1 MKLFKSGMFWL
12 FFLLPMALGITYYS
26 KFASNQYQAIAHFT
40 IEKSDKGQVDPLGAL
55 TGLPGN
61 VSSTRDALI
70 IKDFI
75 ESREVIERTRDDF
88 DLDAIYTK
96 ENNYEVPHPE
106 KGRSIVGTMKHWKT
120 MLLTELNSTKEDKD
134 WISRLDKNSSIEEI
148 IKYWQTKVS
157 VEFDSTSGIV
167 TLGVMSF
174 KPEDSVTIINAILK
188 ESEALVNNLSEKSRN
203 DSLTFAR
210 KELTNAENKLKLA
223 RSDVRI
229 FRDKE
234 KSLSPE
240 KNAESKLTLVEE
252 LEADRARAEAE
263 LQSLRLELPE
273 NSPKIQVAKYKVS
286 ALKSQVTKEKDRSS
300 RNNES
305 EDSKTM
311 SAIISKYEELITEQ
325 GFAEKSYEAAL
336 LNMETSRIEATR
348 KQRYLTMIV
357 FPKLPED
364 PTKPN
369 QPNDY
374 IVLFIACLLLWGI
387 LSLIL
392 ASIRDHA
399 GWI

>member
-12 FFLLPMALGITYYS
+12 FFLIPMALGITYYY
-26 KFASNQYQAIAHFT
+26 KFASNQYQATAHFT
-40 IEKSDKGQVDPLGAL
+40 IEKSGKEEIDPLGAL

-88 DLDAIYTK
+88 DLKKFYA
-96 ENNYEVPHPE
+96 
-106 KGRSIVGTMKHWKT
+106 R
-120 MLLTELNSTKEDKD
+120 EDKD
-134 WISRLDKNSSIEEI
+134 WLSRLEKESSIEELI
-148 IKYWQTKVS
+148 EYWRTKVS
-157 VEFDSTSGIV
+157 VEFDLTSGIV
-167 TLGVMSF
+167 TLGVMAF
-174 KPEDSVTIINAILK
+174 EPDEALTIINAVLK
-188 ESEALVNNLSEKSRN
+188 ESEELINNLSEKSRQ
-203 DSLTFAR
+203 DSLNFAR
-210 KELTNAENKLKLA
+210 KELSGAENKLKLA
-223 RSDVRI
+223 RTDVRE
-229 FRDKE
+229 FREKE
-234 KSLSPE
+234 QSLSPE

-252 LEADRARAEAE
+252 LEADRARAEAA
-263 LQSLRLELPE
+263 LQGLRLELPE
-273 NSPKIQVAKYKVS
+273 NSPKIQIAKYKVS
-286 ALKSQVTKEKDRSS
+286 ALKLQVVKEKERSARS
-300 RNNES
+300 NGS
-305 EDSKTM
+305 KDAKTM

-325 GFAEKSYEAAL
+325 GFAEKSYEVAL
-336 LNMETSRIEATR
+336 LNIEAARIDATR

-357 FPKLPED
+357 FPKLPEE
-364 PTKPN
+364 PIKPD

>member
-1 MKLFKSGMFWL
+1 MNLLKSGMFWL
-12 FFLLPMALGITYYS
+12 FFVLPMTLGIGYYS
-26 KFASNQYQAIAHFT
+26 QLASEQYQATAHFT
-40 IEKSDKGQVDPLGAL
+40 IEKSGKEQADPLGAL

-88 DLDAIYTK
+88 DLDKLYA
-96 ENNYEVPHPE
+96 
-106 KGRSIVGTMKHWKT
+106 R
-120 MLLTELNSTKEDKD
+120 EDKD
-134 WISRLDKNSSIEEI
+134 WLSRLEKDSSIEDI
-148 IKYWQTKVS
+148 IEYWQKKVS
-157 VEFDSTSGIV
+157 VEFDLNSGIV
-167 TLGVMSF
+167 TLGVMAF
-174 KPEDSVTIINAILK
+174 EPEEAVTVINAILK
-188 ESEALVNNLSEKSRN
+188 ESEELVNNLSEKSRQ

-210 KELTNAENKLKLA
+210 KELKNAESNLKKA
-223 RSDVRI
+223 RTDVSE

-234 KSLSPE
+234 QSLSPK

-252 LEADRARAEAE
+252 LEADRARAEAD

-273 NSPKIQVAKYKVS
+273 DSPRIRIAKNKVS
-286 ALKSQVTKEKDRSS
+286 ALKRQVIKERERSARSNETKDA
-300 RNNES
+300 
-305 EDSKTM
+305 KTM
-311 SAIISKYEELITEQ
+311 SSILSRFEELVTEQ

-336 LNMETSRIEATR
+336 LNIETARIDATR

-364 PTKPN
+364 PIKPN

-399 GWI
+399 GWV